1 MPFGKF
7 IHHRVDEKSVLRL
20 KPEDLNAREIANTFA
35 FPLAKSIFDILRQD
49 GYKIL
54 RGFCDYLAEKLYLCT
69 VKRKTTQVYD
79 YTTREIEAAEA
90 ANQ

>member
-7 IHHRVDEKSVLRL
+7 NPPTRGRKKV
-20 KPEDLNAREIANTFA
+20 F
-35 FPLAKSIFDILRQD
+35 FDILRQD

-79 YTTREIEAAEA
+79 YTTREIQAAEA